1 MDKYEQFCLALQN
14 LKDIYDYEEPYT
26 NVILTGLV
34 VLFEICYEKAWKAVK
49 EKLLENGAGEGK
61 TGSPKLILKTA
72 YQMGM
77 IQDEDVWL
85 RALQARNNVAHAYNQ
100 AVALEIIKET
110 KAEYYDMFCD
120 LKSEI
125 EKNWR

>member
-34 VLFEICYEKAWKAVK
+34 ALFEICYEKAWKAVK
-49 EKLLENGAGEGK
+49 EKLLENGAGKGMIE
-61 TGSPKLILKTA
+61 SPKAILKTA

-77 IQDEDVWL
+77 IQGEEIWI
-85 RALQARNNVAHAYNQ
+85 RALKARNYVAHDYNPMY
-100 AVALEIIKET
+100 ALEIIRET